1 MYLFINFVTNLLP
14 SKGYIRIIYN
24 VILVITD
31 YLIKY
36 IIYTLII
43 KIVKADKLVD
53 IIVKRII
60 PFIGVL

>member
-1 MYLFINFVTNLLP
+1 LSIDFITNLP
-14 SKGYIRIIYN
+14 PFKGCIRIVYN
-24 VILVITD
+24 VILVIMD